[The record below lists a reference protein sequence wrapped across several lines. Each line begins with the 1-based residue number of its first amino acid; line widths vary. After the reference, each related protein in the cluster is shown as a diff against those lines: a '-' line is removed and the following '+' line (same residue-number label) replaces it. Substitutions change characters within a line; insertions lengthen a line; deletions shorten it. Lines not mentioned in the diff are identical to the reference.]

1 MIHAMFWLLLITC
14 YLLLATCYLTPVTCY
29 LLVSTCYFLLNLFLL
44 IWSWVFWSLLVL
56 ANRFLPFTTV
66 VRLALVIIQFLLF
79 SSVCLLVVARTLRPD
94 WRKVGHPS
102 NLNQSRIY
110 GWQQYFGQTSRQGGI
125 KFEISWEPNF
135 PVNNFARTNGK
146 NPVIIKTIINI
157 KL

>member
-110 GWQQYFGQTSRQGGI
+110 GWQQYFGQTSRPLALVVNTFDPYAYKCFFLRPFNI
-125 KFEISWEPNF
+125 ISNKKWN
-135 PVNNFARTNGK
+135 R
-146 NPVIIKTIINI
+146 
-157 KL
+157 